1 MSVFILLLVQTLY
14 QTVIACTI
22 RQYIFMSMLLTVG
35 REKVGTELQLFTL
48 MFLTFPGITCL
59 INDLI
64 NFNLFIKRDSDKYIV
79 CFLY

>member
-1 MSVFILLLVQTLY
+1 
-14 QTVIACTI
+14 
-22 RQYIFMSMLLTVG
+22 MSMLLTVG